1 MIGVLIS
8 FSKYVESYCIGT
20 LKSKK
25 KYIRGNKS
33 PFRNN
38 ILSKEIM
45 KKTKQNKTRLRN
57 NFLENRTEENRKNT
71 PSKETF
77 VYHY

>member
-8 FSKYVESYCIGT
+8 FSKYVESYCIRT

-33 PFRNN
+33 PFMNN

-45 KKTKQNKTRLRN
+45 KKKQNKTRLRN
-57 NFLENRTEENRKNT
+57 NFLENRTEENRKNA
-71 PSKETF
+71 PSKENF